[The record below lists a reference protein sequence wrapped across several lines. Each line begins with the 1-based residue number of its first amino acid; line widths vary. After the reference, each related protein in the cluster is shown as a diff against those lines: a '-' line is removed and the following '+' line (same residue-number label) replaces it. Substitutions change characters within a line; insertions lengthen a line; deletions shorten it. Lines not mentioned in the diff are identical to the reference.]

1 MAATFA
7 VRSETENA
15 SDRDL
20 MARFAKNR
28 DRQAFEALA
37 RRWDV
42 RVVAFLAK
50 TCGDLDSAEDLRQEV
65 FLRVYRYAAS
75 YDPRYAFSTWLFRI
89 ACNVRKSWARDQV
102 RRIET
107 TGGDDAAEV
116 MARAHDSAPN
126 ALERLAQ
133 GEARDRLR
141 GEIARL
147 EPDERELLL
156 LRFDREFGFREI
168 SEIQGVPETTVKS
181 RLYRILEKLKVE
193 LGESYGGKGK
203 VAS

>member
-1 MAATFA
+1 LAPTFA
-7 VRSETENA
+7 VTSETENA

-20 MARFAKNR
+20 MTRFAKHR
-28 DRQAFEALA
+28 DRQAFEILA
-37 RRWDV
+37 RRWDA

-50 TCGDLDSAEDLRQEV
+50 ACGDLDSAEDLRQEV
-65 FLRVYRYAAS
+65 FLRVYRYADR

-89 ACNVRKSWARDQV
+89 ACNVRKTWARGQG

-107 TGGDDAAEV
+107 TGWDDVAEAV
-116 MARAHDSAPN
+116 ARLPDSAPG

-156 LRFDREFGFREI
+156 LRFEREFGFREI
-168 SEIQGVPETTVKS
+168 AEIQETPETTVKS
-181 RLYRILEKLKVE
+181 RFYRILEKLKSRV
-193 LGESYGGKGK
+193 GRVG
-203 VAS
+203 

>member
-1 MAATFA
+1 LAASFA
-7 VRSETENA
+7 VPTGTENA

-20 MARFAKNR
+20 MTRFTKNR
-28 DRQAFEALA
+28 DRQAFEVLA
-37 RRWDV
+37 RRWDA

-50 TCGDLDSAEDLRQEV
+50 ACGDLDSAEDLRQEV
-65 FLRVYRYAAS
+65 FLRVYRYADR

-89 ACNVRKSWARDQV
+89 ACNVRKTWARGQV

-107 TGGDDAAEV
+107 TGWEDGAEA
-116 MARAHDSAPN
+116 MARMPDSAPG
-126 ALERLAQ
+126 ALERLTQ

-156 LRFDREFGFREI
+156 LRFEREFGFREI
-168 SEIQGVPETTVKS
+168 AEIQEIPETTVKS
-181 RLYRILEKLKVE
+181 RFYRILEKLKVE
-193 LGESYGGKGK
+193 LGESDGGKGK
-203 VAS
+203 VTS